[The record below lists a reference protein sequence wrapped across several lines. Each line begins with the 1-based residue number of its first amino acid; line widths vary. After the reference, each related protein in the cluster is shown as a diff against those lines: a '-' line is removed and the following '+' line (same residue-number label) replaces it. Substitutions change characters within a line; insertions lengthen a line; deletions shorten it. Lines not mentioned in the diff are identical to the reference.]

1 LICSVKNLKRD
12 AVEQL
17 AQARLAADLAAAD
30 VARRHAEREAMLV
43 AELTQP
49 IDETSDPE
57 YFLWFLQN
65 LDGAVG
71 SRGGGIITGLSPEK
85 DQERDAP
92 IRRPALMK

>member
-1 LICSVKNLKRD
+1 LWSIIRLTTVRASTVVKNLKRD
-12 AVEQL
+12 AVEQM

-57 YFLWFLQN
+57 
-65 LDGAVG
+65 
-71 SRGGGIITGLSPEK
+71 
-85 DQERDAP
+85 
-92 IRRPALMK
+92 